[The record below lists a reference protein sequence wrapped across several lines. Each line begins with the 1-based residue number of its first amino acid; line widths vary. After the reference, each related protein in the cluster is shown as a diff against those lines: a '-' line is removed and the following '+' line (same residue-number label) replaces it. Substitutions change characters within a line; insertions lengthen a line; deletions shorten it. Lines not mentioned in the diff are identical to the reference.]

1 MRNKKVY
8 SPPMV
13 SVAGIEI
20 ETSIMTGSGSG
31 GGATIPT
38 VPGGEATDEWEFLTR
53 KRDRNAVPNGG
64 ENEAD
69 ATDTWN
75 NGLW

>member
-20 ETSIMTGSGSG
+20 ETSIMTGSGG

-38 VPGGEATDEWEFLTR
+38 NPGGEATEEWEFLTR
-53 KRDRNAVPNGG
+53 KRDRNAVPDGG
-64 ENEAD
+64 GDKAG
-69 ATDTWN
+69 ATDAWN